1 MHIPTGFE
9 PMLASPLKDGAMP
22 SFPCLASPK
31 LDGVRA
37 VVFGG
42 VVYSRKLKPIP
53 NRHVQALFGT
63 VFLEGVDGELIVGDP
78 TAPTAYRDTM
88 SGVMSEDGEPN
99 VIFHVFDVFKENGG
113 FGDRFERLRTMLA
126 DLRKSGKKAGVQLV
140 PQMKVNSAEELEAFE
155 QKALDDGYEG
165 AMVRS
170 LNGPY
175 KFGRSTVKEGYLLK
189 VKRFCDAEATVICGE
204 ELEHNRNEAT
214 TNELGRSKRSSHKAG
229 KVAGGTL
236 GNLRVVGVKG
246 GPFDGIEFS
255 IGSGLDAATR
265 GELWAKRDQLA
276 GKIVKFRY
284 FPTGSKERPRF
295 PVFLG
300 FRHPI
305 DT

>member
-1 MHIPTGFE
+1 MSIPNGFE

-53 NRHVQALFGT
+53 NRHVQTLFGT
-63 VFLEGVDGELIVGDP
+63 PMLEGVDGELIVGDP
-78 TAPTAYRDTM
+78 TAPSAYRDTM
-88 SGVMSEDGEPN
+88 SGVMSEDGEPK
-99 VIFHVFDVFKENGG
+99 VIFHVFDVWQESGG
-113 FGDRFERLRTMLA
+113 FGDRFKRLRAVLA
-126 DLRKSGKKAGVQLV
+126 DLRKSGKKSSVQAV
-140 PQMKVNSAEELEAFE
+140 PQLKVTSAEELAEVE
-155 QKALDDGYEG
+155 QRFLDDGYEG

-170 LNGPY
+170 LDGLY

-189 VKRFCDAEATVICGE
+189 VKRFLDSEATIICGE
-204 ELEHNRNEAT
+204 ELEHNQNEAT

-236 GNLRVVGVKG
+236 GNLRVVGVKD

-265 GELWAKRDQLA
+265 SELWAKRDQLA

-284 FPTGSKERPRF
+284 FPTGNKERPRF

-300 FRHPI
+300 FRDPM
-305 DT
+305 DL